1 MLKYQSVNL
10 ALEITQFSALLRA
23 GEFASLDIDK
33 NVNQMYNTIM
43 TLAAAGGTQEVM
55 LRIISEGL

>member
-1 MLKYQSVNL
+1 
-10 ALEITQFSALLRA
+10 LLRA